1 MYFAFMEFCWCIC
14 CTVPFVCMLINV
26 RRAWSYHIVYAY
38 LVYLIISMI
47 PDASPP
53 VVSMD
58 ILSSSISKF
67 VTSVEFSKA
76 IYSSTLISFHGC
88 CSFLSIVKMNWMMQT
103 GDLLDSVGNTHSI
116 LVFAQTTV
124 SMGMNTRMET
134 TL

>member
-1 MYFAFMEFCWCIC
+1 MSGGPDLTILF
-14 CTVPFVCMLINV
+14 MLILC
-26 RRAWSYHIVYAY
+26 I
-38 LVYLIISMI
+38 LLFPLI

-76 IYSSTLISFHGC
+76 IYSSTLISYHGC
-88 CSFLSIVKMNWMMQT
+88 CSFLSIVKMNRMMQT
-103 GDLLDSVGNTHSI
+103 GDLLNAVGNTHII
-116 LVFAQTTV
+116 LVFVHTTV
-124 SMGMNTRMET
+124 SMGMNTRMEM